1 MDLQASAAQE
11 LVVSHKGISEAG
23 AFLLCYFQHWQWEK
37 NKPKTLKARWLMQV
51 TICYLK
57 MIRETNSMAVKNGL
71 YHVPRELDISR
82 KTKRK
87 AWELKA
93 LIVFNNL
100 PEKNNCWITK
110 DRRAYV

>member
-1 MDLQASAAQE
+1 
-11 LVVSHKGISEAG
+11 
-23 AFLLCYFQHWQWEK
+23 
-37 NKPKTLKARWLMQV
+37 
-51 TICYLK
+51 
-57 MIRETNSMAVKNGL
+57 MAVKNGL

-100 PEKNNCWITK
+100 SEKKKNAGLLRIGWPWL
-110 DRRAYV
+110 YVVINSLLLGLSS

>member
-1 MDLQASAAQE
+1 
-11 LVVSHKGISEAG
+11 
-23 AFLLCYFQHWQWEK
+23 
-37 NKPKTLKARWLMQV
+37 MQV

-110 DRRAYV
+110 DRRAYVQLLDILPQKWLAMAVCGDKFSAVRAEQQRQIQCKVV

>member
-1 MDLQASAAQE
+1 
-11 LVVSHKGISEAG
+11 
-23 AFLLCYFQHWQWEK
+23 
-37 NKPKTLKARWLMQV
+37 
-51 TICYLK
+51 
-57 MIRETNSMAVKNGL
+57 MAVKNGL

-100 PEKNNCWITK
+100 SEKKIKNAGLLRIGWPWL
-110 DRRAYV
+110 YVVINSLLLGLSS

>member
-1 MDLQASAAQE
+1 
-11 LVVSHKGISEAG
+11 
-23 AFLLCYFQHWQWEK
+23 
-37 NKPKTLKARWLMQV
+37 
-51 TICYLK
+51 
-57 MIRETNSMAVKNGL
+57 MAVKN
-71 YHVPRELDISR
+71 VPRELDISR

-110 DRRAYV
+110 DRRAYI